1 MRVGIYMTNTTMKTK
16 NEIIKEFRE
25 KFPDRCAD
33 TKEAESF
40 FADSIQQAVAEERV
54 RVRGKIEKE
63 LEKINDYPLHNEF
76 VKGETEAYKNVL
88 SFLDKPLPEKDI

>member
-1 MRVGIYMTNTTMKTK
+1 MKTLTMKTK
-16 NEIIKEFRE
+16 NEIIKQFRE

-40 FADSIQQAVAEERV
+40 LAESIHQAVAEEKV
-54 RVRGKIEKE
+54 RTRREIGKK

-88 SFLDKPLPEKDI
+88 SFLDKPLTDGEK